1 MRKTLM
7 AVGACLLFVL
17 TACTKDCSRC
27 VEVYGD
33 EATIYLDDAG
43 SSAEVREAILD
54 ADSKG
59 VVSYT
64 VIGSAA
70 RVGLSSNPFAD
81 TRVESL
87 DLKSVTSWPARAIPG
102 AYFYGE
108 SFPCL
113 ENVILPDEVQ
123 SIGRSAFYHCDRLKN
138 VEGTNVTNIEDG
150 AFLGCADL
158 QSAVFP
164 NVITLGSNVF
174 SHCIS
179 LVSAEMPELRTTGNN
194 TFDSCTS
201 LKSIDFPKLEVAYLS
216 FCFACTGLEF
226 VNLPSARK
234 IEGDAFSM
242 CSSLKDIYVPEAR
255 YVSGFL
261 ACTSLTRLSLQN
273 VNDLGNIGFS
283 ETPLEYLELSASG
296 NITYGEYTFANSLQP
311 FASENCVLVLNAD
324 KRPGGGCTPVADPET
339 NTWAGVRWKQIL
351 FAD

>member
-1 MRKTLM
+1 M
-7 AVGACLLFVL
+7 
-17 TACTKDCSRC
+17 
-27 VEVYGD
+27 
-33 EATIYLDDAG
+33 
-43 SSAEVREAILD
+43 
-54 ADSKG
+54 
-59 VVSYT
+59 
-64 VIGSAA
+64 
-70 RVGLSSNPFAD
+70 
-81 TRVESL
+81 
-87 DLKSVTSWPARAIPG
+87 
-102 AYFYGE
+102 
-108 SFPCL
+108 
-113 ENVILPDEVQ
+113 ILPDDVQ

-296 NITYGEYTFANSLQP
+296 NITYGEYTFFFFLQP

>member
-1 MRKTLM
+1 M

-17 TACTKDCSRC
+17 TACTKDCLRC

-113 ENVILPDEVQ
+113 E
-123 SIGRSAFYHCDRLKN
+123 
-138 VEGTNVTNIEDG
+138 
-150 AFLGCADL
+150 
-158 QSAVFP
+158 
-164 NVITLGSNVF
+164 
-174 SHCIS
+174 
-179 LVSAEMPELRTTGNN
+179 M
-194 TFDSCTS
+194 
-201 LKSIDFPKLEVAYLS
+201 
-216 FCFACTGLEF
+216 
-226 VNLPSARK
+226 
-234 IEGDAFSM
+234 
-242 CSSLKDIYVPEAR
+242 
-255 YVSGFL
+255 
-261 ACTSLTRLSLQN
+261 
-273 VNDLGNIGFS
+273 
-283 ETPLEYLELSASG
+283 
-296 NITYGEYTFANSLQP
+296 
-311 FASENCVLVLNAD
+311 
-324 KRPGGGCTPVADPET
+324 
-339 NTWAGVRWKQIL
+339 
-351 FAD
+351 